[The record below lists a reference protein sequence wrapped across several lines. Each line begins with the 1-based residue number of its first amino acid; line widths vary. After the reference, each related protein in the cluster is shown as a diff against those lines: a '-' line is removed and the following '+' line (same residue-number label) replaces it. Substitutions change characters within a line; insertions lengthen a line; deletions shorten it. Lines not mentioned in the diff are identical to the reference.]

1 MRGAGA
7 GTPADPS
14 GTARGRAAG
23 GGAALN
29 ALIWFF
35 CFAAAGALQAALAR
49 LLGLHAALLAVYPA
63 AAWLAG
69 RLCARV
75 RKRSAPNAAADGRQV
90 CFCRRCGARLPE
102 AARFCSRCG
111 TENRLEERKS

>member
-1 MRGAGA
+1 M
-7 GTPADPS
+7 S
-14 GTARGRAAG
+14 
-23 GGAALN
+23 

-63 AAWLAG
+63 AGWLAG

-75 RKRSAPNAAADGRQV
+75 RKHGAPNAAADGRQI

-102 AARFCSRCG
+102 AACFCSRCG
-111 TENRLEERKS
+111 TKIKLEERER